1 MLREWRHRR
10 NLSQMALA
18 LLAETS
24 SRHLSFIETG
34 RARPSRE
41 LLLRL
46 CDQLDV
52 PVRQRNGLIMA
63 AGYAPAYEETPIG
76 ESHMDRANEAVE
88 RLLTGHEPYPA
99 LVFDTVSDLCR
110 ANRSAMAL
118 LDGVAEELLLPPVN
132 VVRLGLHPMGMARR
146 ITNFAEWRRHLLS
159 RLRRDAAFTND
170 ERLGALY
177 EEVRAYRYPSGLL
190 ESEPSTPD
198 PAEAHHV
205 AIPLHIRALG
215 TELRFFSAVTA
226 FVAPADATLAEL
238 TIETFYPADTH
249 TAATLHSH
257 HWSEHLRVAV
267 PEGCPLLPTGRWG
280 GPQAGGGVTR
290 AGGGGGWKKRRQGGG
305 GGGRENGLKRYV
317 A

>member
-1 MLREWRHRR
+1 MRGHTMPSGHTKPNRIGPMIREWRHRR
-10 NLSQMALA
+10 NLSQLALA

-52 PVRQRNGLIMA
+52 PVRQRNPLIMA

-76 ESHMDRANEAVE
+76 ESHMNRVNEAVE

-99 LVFDTVSDLCR
+99 LVFDTVSDLFR

-132 VVRLGLHPMGMARR
+132 IVRLGLHPKGMARR

-159 RLRRDAAFTND
+159 RLRRDAAFAND
-170 ERLGALY
+170 ERLSCLY
-177 EEVRAYRYPSGLL
+177 EEVRAYRYPPGLL
-190 ESEPSTPD
+190 STEPNSPD
-198 PAEAHHV
+198 TSDTNQI

-215 TELRFFSAVTA
+215 TELSFFSAMTT
-226 FVAPADATLAEL
+226 FVAPVDITLAEL
-238 TIETFYPADTH
+238 TIETFYPADRH
-249 TAATLHSH
+249 TAGTLHSH
-257 HWSEHLRVAV
+257 HWNDHLRAAV
-267 PEGCPLLPTGRWG
+267 PESSPLLPTGR
-280 GPQAGGGVTR
+280 
-290 AGGGGGWKKRRQGGG
+290 
-305 GGGRENGLKRYV
+305 
-317 A
+317 

>member
-1 MLREWRHRR
+1 MRGHTMPSGHTKPHRIGPLLREWRHRR
-10 NLSQMALA
+10 NLSQLALA

-52 PVRQRNGLIMA
+52 PVRQRNRLLMA

-99 LVFDTVSDLCR
+99 LVFDTASDLCR

-118 LDGVAEELLLPPVN
+118 LDGVAEELLMPPVN
-132 VVRLGLHPMGMARR
+132 VVRLGLHPQGMARR
-146 ITNFAEWRRHLLS
+146 ITNFTEWRRHLLS
-159 RLRRDAAFTND
+159 RLRRDAAFTDD
-170 ERLGALY
+170 ERLNCLY
-177 EEVRAYRYPSGLL
+177 EEVRAYRYPPGLL
-190 ESEPSTPD
+190 ETEPVFPD
-198 PAEAHHV
+198 GSDIHQV
-205 AIPLHIRALG
+205 AMPLHIRALG
-215 TELRFFSAVTA
+215 TELSFFSAVTT
-226 FVAPADATLAEL
+226 FVAPVDITLAEL

-249 TAATLHSH
+249 TAGTLHSH
-257 HWSEHLRVAV
+257 HWNDHLHAAV
-267 PEGCPLLPTGRWG
+267 PEGSPLLPTAR
-280 GPQAGGGVTR
+280 
-290 AGGGGGWKKRRQGGG
+290 
-305 GGGRENGLKRYV
+305 
-317 A
+317 